1 MPIRYVNAQLRNPQD
16 PTAPQKHYLI
26 AKTVGNIDRNYLI
39 KEMVRNTSLTP
50 MEAMT
55 AIDYLFNAIPRLLEL
70 GFTVQLG
77 EMGYFMVIIKSEGS
91 DTADKA
97 TPDKIRNMRLKFVPG
112 ANIREQV
119 NWRETRTHI
128 SKQTDALQ
136 ETQLLTEIEQQTVI
150 HQKEE
155 TEQNIKQQKK
165 EKTESF
171 EIKPGIKWLLI
182 IALFLIAF
190 LWLRYM

>member
-91 DTADKA
+91 DTPDEA

-112 ANIREQV
+112 TNIREQV
-119 NWRETRTHI
+119 NRF
-128 SKQTDALQ
+128 S
-136 ETQLLTEIEQQTVI
+136 V
-150 HQKEE
+150 
-155 TEQNIKQQKK
+155 
-165 EKTESF
+165 EKFPT
-171 EIKPGIKWLLI
+171 
-182 IALFLIAF
+182 
-190 LWLRYM
+190 